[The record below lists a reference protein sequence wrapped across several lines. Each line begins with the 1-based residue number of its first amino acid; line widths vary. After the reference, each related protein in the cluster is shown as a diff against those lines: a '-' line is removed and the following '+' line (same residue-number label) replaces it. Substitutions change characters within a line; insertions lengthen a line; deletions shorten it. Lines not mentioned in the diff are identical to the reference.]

1 MFKKVYFI
9 LFCAFSLFLGC
20 ERQNGVHPSY
30 ELSAGFSVGGA
41 KDVNNF
47 RENIKE
53 GYLPLPT
60 DITYEGLFY
69 DYFFDTGQTEACDK
83 LFCPSYK
90 SALSKDPFSKKEE
103 LFLSV
108 GLNSGIKAEDFSR
121 KRLNLII
128 VVDISGSMEDR
139 FNSYYY
145 DQHIKTGS
153 SDQNSSGEISSEE
166 QKKDLKKTK
175 MQSASESVVALL
187 DHLQPEDSFGVVLF
201 NDTARLETAFTKVK
215 EANMENIKQHILN
228 LKPGGGTDLSA
239 GMQMAK
245 MLFEDH
251 PKGNPSEVENRIIF
265 LTDAQPNRGLESEED
280 FFNILKSNATQKI
293 YTSFVGIGVDFNT
306 ELVEAI
312 NKVRGANYYA
322 VHSPSE
328 FKKRLDEEFDFMV
341 TPLVFDLELRVEAP
355 GFKIKKVYGSPEAN
369 EATGELMKVAT
380 LFPSK
385 RTEEGTRGGIV
396 LLHLERI
403 PRTGP
408 QTLLPPELQDQ
419 KLSLSI
425 SYKDRNE
432 KPGSHSVKFA
442 FEKKEESY
450 DTTGIRKGILLVRY
464 ANLITNWIQHERSTH
479 TETETNENSV
489 KSLYEKEG
497 IFISSDETDTLGQWE
512 RQSIELFVST
522 EYKKLFTDFLSYF
535 ETEKEKLGDASLD
548 QEIEILKILRD
559 YKKQAS
565 E

>member
-1 MFKKVYFI
+1 MFKRVYFI

-20 ERQNGVHPSY
+20 EGFLQGNGGYRNESY
-30 ELSAGFSVGGA
+30 TLNSGFSVGGA
-41 KDVNNF
+41 KDINNF

-128 VVDISGSMEDR
+128 VIDISGSMEDT
-139 FNSYYY
+139 FNNYYY
-145 DQHIKTGS
+145 DQHIKNEQ

-166 QKKDLKKTK
+166 QKKTK
-175 MQSASESVVALL
+175 MQSASESVAALL

-228 LKPGGGTDLSA
+228 LEPGRGTDLSA

-245 MLFEDH
+245 MLFENH

-265 LTDAQPNRGLESEED
+265 LTDAQPNSGLESEED

-293 YTSFVGIGVDFNT
+293 YTSFIGIGVDFNT

-355 GFKIKKVYGSPEAN
+355 GFKIKKIYGSPEAN

-403 PRTGP
+403 PGI
-408 QTLLPPELQDQ
+408 QDQ
-419 KLSLSI
+419 NLSLSV

-432 KPGSHSVKFA
+432 KPESHSVKFA
-442 FEKKEESY
+442 FEKEEESY

-464 ANLITNWIQHERSTH
+464 ANLIKNWIQHERSKH
-479 TETETNENSV
+479 TETET
-489 KSLYEKEG
+489 
-497 IFISSDETDTLGQWE
+497 SDETDTLGQWE

-522 EYKKLFTDFLSYF
+522 EYKKLFADFLSYF
-535 ETEKEKLGDASLD
+535 ESEKEKLGDASLD
-548 QEIEILKILRD
+548 QEIKILKILRD
-559 YKKQAS
+559 YKEQSS

>member
-1 MFKKVYFI
+1 MFKKFYFI
-9 LFCAFSLFLGC
+9 LFCAFSIFLGC
-20 ERQNGVHPSY
+20 KGSHPSHM
-30 ELSAGFSVGGA
+30 LSLGLSVGGA

-53 GYLPLPT
+53 GYLPLST

-90 SALSKDPFSKKEE
+90 SALSKDPLSKKEE

-108 GLNSGIKAEDFSR
+108 GLNSGIKEEDFSR

-128 VVDISGSMEDR
+128 VIDVSGSMEAP
-139 FNSYYY
+139 FNNYYY
-145 DQHIKTGS
+145 DQHIKNGQ
-153 SDQNSSGEISSEE
+153 SDQNSSGKVLSEE
-166 QKKDLKKTK
+166 QKKDLSKTK

-187 DHLQPEDSFGVVLF
+187 DHLQPEDNFGVVLF
-201 NDTARLETAFTKVK
+201 NYSAHLKTAFTKVK
-215 EANMENIKQHILN
+215 EANMENIKQRIFN
-228 LKPGGGTDLSA
+228 LEPGGGTNLSA

-245 MLFEDH
+245 RLFEDH

-265 LTDAQPNRGLESEED
+265 LTDAQPNSGPESEED
-280 FFNILKSNATQKI
+280 FFGILKSNATQKI
-293 YTSFVGIGVDFNT
+293 YTSFVGIGIDFNT

-341 TPLVFDLELRVEAP
+341 TPLVFDLELRIEAP

-385 RTEEGTRGGIV
+385 RTEQGTRGGIV
-396 LLHLERI
+396 LLHLEKI
-403 PRTGP
+403 SGI
-408 QTLLPPELQDQ
+408 QDQ
-419 KLSLSI
+419 NLSLSI

-442 FEKKEESY
+442 FEKEEEAY

-464 ANLITNWIQHERSTH
+464 ANLIKNWIQHERSKQ
-479 TETETNENSV
+479 TETETDEN
-489 KSLYEKEG
+489 KEG
-497 IFISSDETDTLGQWE
+497 TVTSSDETDILGQWE

-535 ETEKEKLGDASLD
+535 ETEKEKLGDTSLD
-548 QEIEILKILRD
+548 QEIEILKILKD
-559 YKKQAS
+559 YKKQSA